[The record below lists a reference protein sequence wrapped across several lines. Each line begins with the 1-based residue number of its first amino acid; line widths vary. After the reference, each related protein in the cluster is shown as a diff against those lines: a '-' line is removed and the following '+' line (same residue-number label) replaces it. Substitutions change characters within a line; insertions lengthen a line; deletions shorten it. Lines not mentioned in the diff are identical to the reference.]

1 MLQWIT
7 ALEKIAATS
16 HYVSKSRFGS
26 FAPIRMNVAAQWLVD
41 GVSLLHDVLAVY
53 RLLVLDDSETTSG
66 ISPVLSFLHAKLSIF
81 MIGGYRL
88 VRTMYAHK
96 SAPLVSVIYPQSFR

>member
-7 ALEKIAATS
+7 ALEKVAATS
-16 HYVSKSRFGS
+16 NYAGKHRFGS

-41 GVSLLHDVLAVY
+41 GVSLPYDVSAVIANPCWD
-53 RLLVLDDSETTSG
+53 VSETTSG
-66 ISPVLSFLHAKLSIF
+66 ISPVLSSLHAKLFTS

-88 VRTMYAHK
+88 VRITYAPK
-96 SAPLVSVIYPQSFR
+96 YSLLISVLYSQSFK